1 MMRLAIKMIMND
13 RLKYLGLLIGL
24 AFAATLITQQASI
37 FMGYTQRMWSF
48 FSDTPHTHIWVM
60 DPEMEFSED
69 AKALPESTLYT
80 TRSVE
85 GVEWAMPMYRSVLLA
100 KLADGS
106 ERASR
111 VIGIDD
117 GTLMG
122 APTRM
127 LSGRVEDLRE
137 ADAVIVERRAA
148 EGALQVRDASGT
160 KRPLRIGD
168 TLTIND
174 RAARVVGICENH
186 DPFYWEPA
194 IYTTYS
200 RALTYAPPTRKL
212 MTFVM
217 VAAKPGVDHEAL
229 AQAIS
234 SKTGKKARTSSNFA
248 SITMWYTLINTGIL
262 INFGITVGLGFVI
275 GLLVCGQTFFNYVVD
290 NSKYFGALKALGVS
304 NQRLLGMIFVQVL
317 VVGLLGFGIGAGMAA
332 VTGSFLKPAGVGFFM
347 PWQLL
352 AGACVS
358 MLFICLVGGALSAIR
373 VMRLEPAIVF
383 KA

>member
-1 MMRLAIKMIMND
+1 MIRLAIKMIVND

-37 FMGYTQRMWSF
+37 FMGYTQRMWAF
-48 FSDTPHTHIWVM
+48 FSDTPHADVWVM
-60 DPEMEFSED
+60 DREMEFSED
-69 AKALPESTLYT
+69 AKALPESALYV

-85 GVEWAMPMYRSVLLA
+85 GVEWAMPMYRAVLLA
-100 KLADGS
+100 RLADGS

-111 VIGIDD
+111 VVGIDD

-122 APTRM
+122 GPLRM
-127 LSGRVEDLRE
+127 LDGRVEDLRM

-148 EGALQVRDASGT
+148 ENALQVREADGT
-160 KRPLRIGD
+160 KRPLRTGD
-168 TLTIND
+168 TMTIND
-174 RAARVVGICENH
+174 RAARVVGICESNE
-186 DPFYWEPA
+186 PFYWEPA

-200 RALTYAPPTRKL
+200 RALTFAPPTREQ

-217 VAAKPGVDHEAL
+217 VKAKAGVDHESL

-234 SKTGKKARTSSNFA
+234 EKTGQKARTTRDFS

-262 INFGITVGLGFVI
+262 VNFGITVGLGFVI

-304 NQRLLGMIFVQVL
+304 NGRLLGMIFAQVL

-332 VTGSFLKPAGVGFFM
+332 ITGSFLKPAGVGFFM

-352 AGACVS
+352 VGACVS
-358 MLFICLVGGALSAIR
+358 MLLICLVGGALSAVR
-373 VMRLEPAIVF
+373 VMRLEPAVVF
-383 KA
+383 KG